1 MSNNKFCI
9 LRARP
14 MNELKMLENYF
25 QKTKRTKTD
34 VESGDRYVIRFIH
47 NYLLSLAILRV
58 IPIPMVV
65 FRPTPA

>member
-1 MSNNKFCI
+1 
-9 LRARP
+9 

-47 NYLLSLAILRV
+47 GYLFSLAILRV

>member
-1 MSNNKFCI
+1 
-9 LRARP
+9 
-14 MNELKMLENYF
+14 MNELKILENYF
-25 QKTKRTKTD
+25 QKKKRTKTE

-47 NYLLSLAILRV
+47 SYLLSLEILRV

>member
-1 MSNNKFCI
+1 
-9 LRARP
+9 
-14 MNELKMLENYF
+14 MNELKILENYF
-25 QKTKRTKTD
+25 QKTKRTKTE

-47 NYLLSLAILRV
+47 NYFFSLAILRV